1 MLKLAIVY
9 DRGSSFNIFCYT
21 LRFNAQF
28 NLNGSYWNNVEIFL
42 VCIKFLST
50 FEKEL
55 TNDDRKK
62 EASIEDKL
70 RKFCAKSKN
79 KEERFVSNVMFFEI
93 LLSFEIV
100 LDIKKIFP
108 LLSSFKNKIFKM
120 NYIIEVLNKFRPTF
134 FMSCGNSHKV
144 TQSFEP

>member
-9 DRGSSFNIFCYT
+9 DRGSSFNIFCYI

-28 NLNGSYWNNVEIFL
+28 NLNGSYWNNVEIFCL

-93 LLSFEIV
+93 LLSFHLKLFWISKIV
-100 LDIKKIFP
+100 FP
-108 LLSSFKNKIFKM
+108 YSP
-120 NYIIEVLNKFRPTF
+120 VLKTNFSK
-134 FMSCGNSHKV
+134 
-144 TQSFEP
+144 